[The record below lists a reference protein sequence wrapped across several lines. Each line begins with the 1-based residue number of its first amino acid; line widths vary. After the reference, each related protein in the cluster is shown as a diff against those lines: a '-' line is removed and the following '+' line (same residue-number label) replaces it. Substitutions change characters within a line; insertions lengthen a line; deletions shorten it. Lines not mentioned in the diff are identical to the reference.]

1 VHMGIKHRK
10 VTPEHPEANGGA
22 ERFMQSLAKVVRVA
36 LEEKRDWRTVL
47 NEFLRNY
54 RAAPHS
60 VTGVDPNTLMFGR
73 NRTSR
78 LLGLEPEPTDSSTVA
93 TARANDER
101 AKLKSKGFTDRRRRA
116 KNRALSVGD
125 RVFAKTKRTN
135 KWQTRYSSE
144 DLVVTATKRSMVSVR
159 AANGQ
164 EFSRNRQHFVKQPIR
179 LQAGSRANTAVEAT
193 TTKTRQVRT

>member
-1 VHMGIKHRK
+1 V
-10 VTPEHPEANGGA
+10 
-22 ERFMQSLAKVVRVA
+22 
-36 LEEKRDWRTVL
+36 VL

-60 VTGVDPNTLMFGR
+60 VTGVAPNVLMFGR

-78 LLGLEPEPTDSSTVA
+78 LFGLEEEPVDSSMVA
-93 TARANDER
+93 QARENDER
-101 AKLKSKGFTDRRRRA
+101 SKLKSKCYTDGRRRA

-144 DLVVTATKRSMVSVR
+144 DLVVTATKGSMVSVR
-159 AANGQ
+159 ASNGR
-164 EFSRNRQHFVKQPIR
+164 EFSGNRQHFVKQPTK
-179 LQAGSRANTAVEAT
+179 AGASEMVESTEEAANTT
-193 TTKTRQVRT
+193 TTRPVRSCRVGKH